1 MPRRPS
7 TPCTSAPNT
16 NRPNPSKKL
25 KPTRWSREGTLR
37 LLDIPGLFMQ
47 SYSFVAI
54 SQGDPESWT
63 FKGEAVMIAKPVAL
77 VVFFLS
83 IFAACAQNQPS
94 SANTGATTPSAHGQG
109 ASATPRTTTPVYE
122 VFAIRYASIP
132 DFPVNALIAGA
143 DPQRK
148 FSIAMAVWLIRG
160 NGRVILVDSGF
171 YRPQF
176 FKQFR
181 VEGFIKASEAVG
193 QPGIMPASQP
203 ALTAEDVTDVVITH
217 MHWDHADG
225 MDLFPRARTWLQ
237 KDEYT
242 YYTGEAWQQPHTH
255 GGIDP
260 DDVLAAVKLN
270 MAGRVTLVNGDAQEI
285 FPGITCY
292 TGGKHT
298 FQSQYVGVNTKAGTV
313 VLASD
318 NMYLYENLEKHV
330 PIAQTLDAAS
340 NLRAQD
346 RMKQLAASPRLIVP
360 GHDPAVFEKFPKVSE
375 RVVRIE

>member
-1 MPRRPS
+1 
-7 TPCTSAPNT
+7 
-16 NRPNPSKKL
+16 
-25 KPTRWSREGTLR
+25 
-37 LLDIPGLFMQ
+37 
-47 SYSFVAI
+47 
-54 SQGDPESWT
+54 
-63 FKGEAVMIAKPVAL
+63 MIAKVASSL
-77 VVFFLS
+77 VFLLVLS
-83 IFAACAQNQPS
+83 AFSKMPGAIRWRLSSGS
-94 SANTGATTPSAHGQG
+94 SALSVVTASSAAPGGKLDEAARSTNTRSASEPTTAAPM
-109 ASATPRTTTPVYE
+109 YE

-132 DFPVNALIAGA
+132 DFPVNALIANT

-148 FSIAMAVWLIRG
+148 LSIAMTVWLIRG
-160 NGRVILVDSGF
+160 NGRNILVDSGF

-176 FKQFR
+176 FKQFK
-181 VEGFIKASEAVG
+181 VESFIKPSEAVG
-193 QPGIMPASQP
+193 QPGVMPAGQP
-203 ALTAEDVTDVVITH
+203 ALTPHDITDVIITH

-225 MDLFPRARTWLQ
+225 IDLFPKAHIWLQ

-242 YYTGEAWQQPHTH
+242 YYTGEAWQSPRAH

-270 MAGRVTLVNGDAQEI
+270 LAGRVTLVNGDAQQI
-285 FPGITCY
+285 LPGITCY

-313 VLASD
+313 ILASD

-346 RMKQLAASPRLIVP
+346 RMKELAASPRLIVP

-375 RVVRIE
+375 RAVKIE

>member
-1 MPRRPS
+1 
-7 TPCTSAPNT
+7 
-16 NRPNPSKKL
+16 
-25 KPTRWSREGTLR
+25 
-37 LLDIPGLFMQ
+37 
-47 SYSFVAI
+47 
-54 SQGDPESWT
+54 
-63 FKGEAVMIAKPVAL
+63 MIAKSIVAALLFLSSWSALAQTPLTHRAALSANSATTFFTSPAAPAL
-77 VVFFLS
+77 VADNS
-83 IFAACAQNQPS
+83 RSAAHSQS
-94 SANTGATTPSAHGQG
+94 GSAPALPTAA
-109 ASATPRTTTPVYE
+109 APVYE

-148 FSIAMAVWLIRG
+148 LSIAMTVWLIRG
-160 NGRVILVDSGF
+160 NGRNILVDSGF

-176 FKQFR
+176 FKQFK
-181 VEGFIKASEAVG
+181 VESFIKASEAVG
-193 QPGIMPASQP
+193 QPGIMPVGQA
-203 ALTAEDVTDVVITH
+203 ALTPDDITDVIITH

-225 MDLFPRARTWLQ
+225 MDLFPKARIWLQ

-242 YYTGEAWQQPHTH
+242 YYTGEAWQSPRTH
-255 GGIDP
+255 GGIEP

-270 MAGRVTLVNGDAQEI
+270 FAGRVTLVNGDAQQI
-285 FPGITCY
+285 LPGITCY

-298 FQSQYVGVNTKAGTV
+298 FQSQYIGVNTKAGTV
-313 VLASD
+313 ILASD

-346 RMKQLAASPRLIVP
+346 RMKQLAASLRLIIP